1 MATSNYEGFVFRL
14 SGVTTS
20 SGSTIPTG
28 TTLEKV
34 ILTTRDLISGT
45 TPAEQLNDAQGLISG
60 ESATF
65 QINGAQIS
73 TLAPVFRATLL
84 HTNAGDIAVLVFT
97 IGSNSYALAAP
108 GTNFDAATALT
119 GSSVVNTPTAPIV
132 NPISYGLLPEGQ
144 NTYSAQVFSTQDYGG
159 PAGGLPDFSTITTAK
174 LFDTDLIR
182 DNGELQRTAYVETL
196 STIQFSDGTVLGGV
210 ETLQTGGYSGYVTS
224 FNYLFDQAK
233 LVASGH
239 TLADVRG
246 VLSSFAFDHDLNWD
260 EAGFT
265 FTAGPPPDGGGNNL
279 PPPPPPPPPLVII
292 NGTSRADT
300 LNGTAAADA
309 IRGFDGNDRL
319 SGNGGND
326 VFIFGTDSR
335 SGRRS
340 TDTITDYQ
348 VGRDFIGLEG
358 GAGVRSI
365 VDNGAA
371 IVITLLGDGDRIV
384 IEGAALNLSD
394 IRILDNPGSFDLAS
408 QL

>member
-20 SGSTIPTG
+20 SGGTIPTG
-28 TTLEKV
+28 TGLEKV
-34 ILTTRDLISGT
+34 ILTTRDLITGT
-45 TPAEQLNDAQGLISG
+45 TAAEQLNDAQGLLGS

-65 QINGAQIS
+65 QINGAVIS
-73 TLAPVFRATLL
+73 STAPVFRATLL

-97 IGSNSYALAAP
+97 IGNNSYAIAAP
-108 GTNFDAATALT
+108 GTNFDTATQLVAPSL
-119 GSSVVNTPTAPIV
+119 VNTQSVPIV

-144 NTYSAQVFSTQDYGG
+144 NTYTAQAFSTQDYGG
-159 PAGGLPDFSTITTAK
+159 PAGGLPDFSEITPVN
-174 LFDTDLIR
+174 LFDSDLIR
-182 DNGELQRTAYVETL
+182 GNGELQRIAYVETL

-210 ETLQTGGYSGYVTS
+210 KTLEVGGYSGYVTALS
-224 FNYLFDQAK
+224 YLFDQAK
-233 LVASGH
+233 LAASGH

-246 VLSSFAFDHDLNWD
+246 VLGSFAFDHDLNWD

-265 FTAGPPPDGGGNNL
+265 FSAGPPPDGGGNNL
-279 PPPPPPPPPLVII
+279 PPPPPLPPPLNVI

-309 IRGFDGNDRL
+309 IRGFDGNDRMTGL
-319 SGNGGND
+319 GGND

-348 VGRDFIGLEG
+348 VGHDFVGLEG

-365 VDNGAA
+365 VDNGSA

-384 IEGAALNLSD
+384 IDGAALNVAD
-394 IRILDNPGSFDLAS
+394 IRILDNPVSFDLV
-408 QL
+408 